1 MNTLAPTAPRIG
13 TDTDSAQH
21 PIRQAARGH
30 DEVEKLSAKF
40 HLIHQEEARR
50 QGEAGDVAIYDELE
64 ENAKEFFRVQA
75 RYILDHYF
83 RR

>member
-1 MNTLAPTAPRIG
+1 MTTITPTIAPHADG
-13 TDTDSAQH
+13 
-21 PIRQAARGH
+21 AAFPSRRATRGP

-50 QGEAGDVAIYDELE
+50 QGEADHGASYEDLE
-64 ENAKEFFRVQA
+64 EDAKEFYRVQA
-75 RYILDHYF
+75 RYILDHYV

>member
-1 MNTLAPTAPRIG
+1 
-13 TDTDSAQH
+13 
-21 PIRQAARGH
+21 
-30 DEVEKLSAKF
+30 VEKLSAKF

-50 QGEAGDVAIYDELE
+50 QGETRGEPGYDDLE
-64 ENAKEFFRVQA
+64 ENAKEFYRAQA

>member
-1 MNTLAPTAPRIG
+1 MSTLTPTLGSHA
-13 TDTDSAQH
+13 DSARF
-21 PIRQAARGH
+21 PIHRATRGP

-50 QGEAGDVAIYDELE
+50 QGEAGVEAIYEDLE
-64 ENAKEFFRVQA
+64 ENAKEFYRAQA
-75 RYILDHYF
+75 RYILDHYI

>member
-1 MNTLAPTAPRIG
+1 MSTLTPTIAPHADNARFPIRPAPRG
-13 TDTDSAQH
+13 L
-21 PIRQAARGH
+21 

-50 QGEAGDVAIYDELE
+50 QGDENHATIYEELE
-64 ENAKEFFRVQA
+64 EDAKEFYRVQA
-75 RYILDHYF
+75 RYILDHYI

>member
-1 MNTLAPTAPRIG
+1 MTTLTPTIAPHADNARFPIRPAPRG
-13 TDTDSAQH
+13 
-21 PIRQAARGH
+21 P

-50 QGEAGDVAIYDELE
+50 QGEVGHGASYEDLE
-64 ENAKEFFRVQA
+64 EDAKEFYRVQA
-75 RYILDHYF
+75 RYILDHYV

>member
-1 MNTLAPTAPRIG
+1 MTTLTPTIAPHADNASFPTGRM
-13 TDTDSAQH
+13 T
-21 PIRQAARGH
+21 RGP

-50 QGEAGDVAIYDELE
+50 QGEAGHAAVYDDLE
-64 ENAKEFFRVQA
+64 EDAKEFYRAQA
-75 RYILDHYF
+75 RYILDHYV